1 MVRKNEVNKR
11 VTGAI
16 NNWEA
21 EMEADAVVAAE
32 SESLSGGGAFIGLG
46 QNQMTFNGAAV
57 PNNEIH
63 CIILDAIFE
72 NVNYEGEYDKDN
84 PTGPR
89 CFAYGRYHK
98 DGKTILG
105 IDTWDGDT
113 SEMKPNKAVLNR
125 VCDTC
130 AECPRNQFGSAEK
143 GAGKACKNT
152 RRLALIPVLGATKKG
167 RFTINTTDTEHYAT
181 AAMAYIKTPV
191 TSTKIYSGFVQ
202 QVAGSLKRP
211 PYGVFTRMFMTP
223 SENMIALN
231 FEAVDSIPSNLG
243 KTIMERHAEAQVSIT
258 FPYSQMLPDEKSKRG
273 AKGKPVKGKPAKQE
287 APAPR
292 GKTKPA
298 APAPAKPARG
308 GKARF

>member
-11 VTGAI
+11 GTGAV
-16 NNWEA
+16 NSWEA

-46 QNQMTFNGAAV
+46 QNQMTFNGAVV

-63 CIILDAIFE
+63 CVILDAIFE

-98 DGKTILG
+98 DGKTIFG
-105 IDTWDGDT
+105 IDTWDDDT
-113 SEMKPNKAVLNR
+113 SEMKPHKAVIDR

-167 RFTINTTDTEHYAT
+167 QFAINTTDTEHYAT

-231 FEAVDSIPSNLG
+231 FEAVDVIPNSLG
-243 KTIMERHAEAQVSIT
+243 KVIMERHAEAQVAIT
-258 FPYSQMLPDEKSKRG
+258 FPYQQTISDAKPKRG
-273 AKGKPVKGKPAKQE
+273 KKEKPAVAARGRKEKPAQAAAVAKPV
-287 APAPR
+287 
-292 GKTKPA
+292 
-298 APAPAKPARG
+298 RG
-308 GKARF
+308 GKSKF